1 MALSLN
7 PNSRERARSCGR
19 WLAVV
24 ALCPRLSAFVRV
36 CPRFFMPFS
45 ARSCGPCS
53 APPAFPG
60 LAGSARVTC
69 PSVGPVPVGGAPP
82 QSASGPSAGIGIRYS
97 MPCRSRPCIFAP
109 QARLQ
114 AAPPGVA
121 ACARLARPIS
131 TSPNRQR
138 CSYGAAAAWCHLD
151 SSPRGDSTGC
161 KCSPSQTCI
170 TLLRASRRPPD
181 TPRTCR
187 LGSGQLPIRET
198 GSAVNKAPHTSASGP
213 SAGIGTTLGLSCGS
227 VL

>member
-1 MALSLN
+1 M
-7 PNSRERARSCGR
+7 
-19 WLAVV
+19 
-24 ALCPRLSAFVRV
+24 SAFVRV

-97 MPCRSRPCIFAP
+97 MPHRSRPCIFAP

-114 AAPPGVA
+114 ATPPGAA

-131 TSPNRQR
+131 TSPTRQR
-138 CSYGAAAAWCHLD
+138 CSYGAAAAWYSLD
-151 SSPRGDSTGC
+151 SSPRGDSAGC
-161 KCSPSQTCI
+161 KRSPSQTCI
-170 TLLRASRRPPD
+170 TLLRDPGRPPD
-181 TPRTCR
+181 TPRTCSR
-187 LGSGQLPIRET
+187 LRRSARVNCPSGRPVPRSTRHRTRRPQ
-198 GSAVNKAPHTSASGP
+198 
-213 SAGIGTTLGLSCGS
+213 GLRQ
-227 VL
+227 V